1 MRNNI
6 TDYVLLLLL
15 ALIWS
20 TSFLLIKVGVETI
33 PPFSLTAGRLAIAAL
48 IFWVYL
54 GFRREGIPLHPQAL
68 MLYFV
73 VGIMGSSLP
82 FVLISWGETRISS
95 SLTAI
100 LMGIMPIATFVL
112 AHIFISSEPMTH
124 RKTLGVSLGF
134 GGLLVL
140 VGFSAL
146 SALGDN
152 LIGQLS
158 VLGGAVCYSITTVFV
173 RTQPA
178 FEGYKMAAG
187 MNTVA
192 AIVSLVLAFTMEN
205 PTQLQPD
212 TNALGALLILGVFPT
227 AIASLI
233 YFRIIKHLGATTFAQ
248 INYVIPV
255 LGGIWGVLVLGESL
269 GWNVF
274 IALFLVLYGVYL
286 IQTKSAG

>member
-6 TDYVLLLLL
+6 TDYGLLLLL

-33 PPFSLTAGRLAIAAL
+33 PPFSLTAGRLCIAAL
-48 IFWVYL
+48 IFWSYL
-54 GFRREGIPLHPQAL
+54 GFRGEGIPLHRRAL
-68 MLYFV
+68 ILYFV

-95 SLTAI
+95 SLTAM
-100 LMGIMPIATFVL
+100 LMGIMPIGTFVL
-112 AHIFISSEPMTH
+112 AHIFISSEPMTR

-134 GGLLVL
+134 SGLLVL
-140 VGFSAL
+140 VGL
-146 SALGDN
+146 SALGTLGDS
-152 LIGQLS
+152 LIGQFS
-158 VLGGAVCYSITTVFV
+158 VLGGAVCYAIATVFV
-173 RTQPA
+173 RTQPS

-192 AIVSLVLAFTMEN
+192 AIVSLVLAFSMEN

-212 TNALGALLILGVFPT
+212 TSALWALITLGVFPT

-233 YFRIIKHLGATTFAQ
+233 YFRIIKNLGANTFAQ
-248 INYVIPV
+248 INYIVPV
-255 LGGIWGVLVLGESL
+255 LGGAWGMLVLGESL

-274 IALFLVLYGVYL
+274 IALFLVLCGVYL
-286 IQTKSAG
+286 IQSKSVG